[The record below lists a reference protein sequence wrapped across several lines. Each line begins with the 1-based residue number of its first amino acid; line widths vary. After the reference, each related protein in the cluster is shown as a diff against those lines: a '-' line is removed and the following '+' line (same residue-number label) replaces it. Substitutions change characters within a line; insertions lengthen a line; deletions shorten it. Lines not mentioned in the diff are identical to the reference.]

1 MKRCGRLYGCYVGGG
16 KVLLFI
22 RRSFLSVA
30 CWTFWLSSYV
40 VADPVT
46 LTLPDGN
53 FSVSGEFVD
62 FDGSFYKIDTE
73 FGLLTMAGDT
83 VICTGLPCPLIEDII
98 QRVVFSGDKVLGQA
112 LLLPLIKRF
121 ANTRGYN
128 IESFTLE
135 NSVEELHF
143 SKPEY
148 NQTMA
153 IFRVS
158 FNSTSEGILKI
169 IDGNADF
176 SLARRAVMDLEKKL
190 LNANFGAKSTAPR
203 RSKVIGWETLQ
214 IRAENNNKASLLS
227 TENLISMTSGL
238 PALWPLKNGVQLP
251 VFIDGL
257 DESVTALRQQ
267 LEQPTMSKT
276 ERPQGVN
283 TPGIL
288 SVSHLWQGAKNEIQV
303 VTSCEEVSNQPTEKK
318 GAANPIRV
326 PIYLIASPKKLAP
339 IARDFWSF
347 LMSLEAQK
355 LVQDLGFESRTPLEV
370 KFDGSAGIIL
380 KSVLNTDADMRADDL
395 RNAIQSLLGYS
406 RLSVSFR
413 FLEGSQV
420 LDETSQSNLGYLVN
434 LFLSGRYD
442 GREVIFAGFSDSQ
455 GSSEGNLQISLDRA
469 RAVRA
474 TINTMLAEKK
484 VGQLQ
489 FQAIGLGEGLP
500 TVCNNSDW
508 GQYQNRRV
516 EVWIK

>member
-1 MKRCGRLYGCYVGGG
+1 MIGLMGVMLGG
-16 KVLLFI
+16 KVLQFI
-22 RRSFLSVA
+22 WRSFLSVA
-30 CWTFWLSSYV
+30 CWMFWMSSHGA
-40 VADPVT
+40 ADPVT
-46 LTLPDGN
+46 LTLPDGS
-53 FSVSGEFVD
+53 FSVLGEFVD

-73 FGLLTMAGDT
+73 FGLLTMASDT
-83 VICTGLPCPLIEDII
+83 VVCTGPPCPLIEDII
-98 QRVVFSGDKVLGQA
+98 PRVVFSGDEVLGHA

-121 ANTRGYN
+121 ANSRGYN

-148 NQTMA
+148 KQPMAVFQT
-153 IFRVS
+153 S
-158 FNSTSEGILKI
+158 FNSTSEGILEI
-169 IDGNADF
+169 INGNADF
-176 SLARRAVMDLEKKL
+176 SMARRAVTDREQNL
-190 LNANFGAKSTAPR
+190 LNDNFGANSTAVR
-203 RSKVIGWETLQ
+203 RSKVIGWERLQ
-214 IRAENNNKASLLS
+214 ITAEKNNEVSVIS
-227 TENLISMTSGL
+227 TQSLISMTSGS

-257 DESVTALRQQ
+257 DESVEALRQQ
-267 LEQPTMSKT
+267 LEQPTKSKT

-283 TPGIL
+283 TLGIL
-288 SVSHLWQGAKNEIQV
+288 SVNHFWQGAKNEIQV
-303 VTSCEEVSNQPTEKK
+303 VTSCEEVSNQPVEKK
-318 GAANPIRV
+318 AAATPLRV
-326 PIYLIASPKKLAP
+326 PMYLIASPKKLAP
-339 IARDFWSF
+339 IARDFWTF

-370 KFDGSAGIIL
+370 KFDGSADIIL
-380 KSVLNTDADMRADDL
+380 KSVLNTGSDMRVDDL

-406 RLSVSFR
+406 RMSVSFR

-420 LDETSQSNLGYLVN
+420 LDEPSRSNLGYLVN
-434 LFLSGRYD
+434 LLLSGQYD

-474 TINTMLAEKK
+474 TIKTMLAEKN
-484 VGQLQ
+484 VGQSQ

-516 EVWIK
+516 EVWVK

>member
-1 MKRCGRLYGCYVGGG
+1 MSGY
-16 KVLLFI
+16 
-22 RRSFLSVA
+22 A
-30 CWTFWLSSYV
+30 T
-40 VADPVT
+40 ADPVT
-46 LTLPDGN
+46 LTLPDGS

-83 VICTGLPCPLIEDII
+83 VICTGPPCPLIEDII
-98 QRVVFSGDKVLGQA
+98 QRVVFSGNKVLGRA

-121 ANTRGYN
+121 AETRGYN
-128 IESFTLE
+128 IESFTLK
-135 NSVEELHF
+135 NSVEEFHF
-143 SKPEY
+143 SRSEY
-148 NQTMA
+148 KQVMA
-153 IFRVS
+153 VFLMS
-158 FNSTSEGILKI
+158 FNSTSEGILEI
-169 IDGNADF
+169 INGNADF
-176 SLARRAVMDLEKKL
+176 SIARRSVTDLEQNL
-190 LNANFGAKSTAPR
+190 LNANFGVNSMAVR
-203 RSKVIGWETLQ
+203 RSKVIGWERLQ
-214 IRAENNNKASLLS
+214 IRAEKNNETSLIS
-227 TENLISMTSGL
+227 TQNLISMTSGS

-257 DESVTALRQQ
+257 DESVMALKQQ
-267 LEQPTMSKT
+267 LDQPTTPKF
-276 ERPQGVN
+276 ERPPGVN

-288 SVSHLWQGAKNEIQV
+288 SVNHFSRDVKKEIQV

-318 GAANPIRV
+318 GAATPLRA
-326 PIYLIASPKKLAP
+326 PMYLIASPKKLAP
-339 IARDFWSF
+339 IARDFWTF

-413 FLEGSQV
+413 FLEGSQI
-420 LDETSQSNLGYLVN
+420 LDEPSHSNLGYLAN
-434 LFLSGRYD
+434 LLLSGRYD

-455 GSSEGNLQISLDRA
+455 GSSDGNLQISLDRA

-474 TINTMLAEKK
+474 TIKTMLAEKN

-516 EVWIK
+516 EVWLK